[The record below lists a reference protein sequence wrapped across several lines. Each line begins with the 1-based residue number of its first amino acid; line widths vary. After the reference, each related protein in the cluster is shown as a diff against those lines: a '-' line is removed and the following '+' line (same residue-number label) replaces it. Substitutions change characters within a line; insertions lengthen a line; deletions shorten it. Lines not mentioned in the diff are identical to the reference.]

1 MTART
6 VQLLALIV
14 IVLFAAVFALNSQ
27 RDKATTEEELLF
39 PGLKERIDDISE
51 VTVADADGNVTV
63 KREGDRWIVPG
74 KAGYVANT
82 ETLRKV
88 LIAVADARK
97 VEQKTSNPELY
108 ERLGVGD
115 PMKADSGDAVLLSS
129 AGLGDLDFALI
140 LGNAVQQEY
149 RYVRIA
155 DQAQSW
161 LIDQNPGVP
170 EDMSGW
176 LAPDIVNIESSRI
189 QSVTITHDDG
199 DTIHIHKDNKDATN
213 FTVDDIPD
221 GRELSYPSVA
231 NGTAAVLSNLTLEDV
246 EADTGAGEANSTTT
260 VFRTFD
266 GLELRVASSKE
277 DDQTWITLSASAVEP
292 AADAGTAAGA
302 EDESPSPEEGVEPP
316 AGEDTGA
323 SENNDDT
330 AANEGSSSEQATP
343 PEDEKKADPKKEA
356 ADINATVSGWRYQI
370 ADYKANQ
377 LTRSWDD
384 LLKAEE

>member
-6 VQLLALIV
+6 VQVLALIV
-14 IVLFAAVFALNSQ
+14 IVLFAAVFALNSR
-27 RDKATTEEELLF
+27 RDDGTTEEKLLF
-39 PGLKERIDDISE
+39 PGLKDHIDDIGE
-51 VTVADADGNVTV
+51 VTVADAAGSVTV
-63 KREGDRWIVPG
+63 KREDNRWIVPA

-82 ETLRKV
+82 DALRKV

-108 ERLGVGD
+108 ERLGVAD
-115 PMKADSGDAVLLSS
+115 PMKDDSGGAVLLSS
-129 AGLGDLDFALI
+129 AGLGELDFALI

-155 DQAQSW
+155 DQAESW

-170 EDMSGW
+170 EDISGW

-189 QSVTITHDDG
+189 QSVTLTHDDG
-199 DTIHIHKDNKDATN
+199 DAIHIHKDSKDATN

-231 NGTAAVLSNLTLEDV
+231 NGTAAVLSNLSLEDV
-246 EADTGAGEANSTTT
+246 EADTGAGETNSTTT

-266 GLELRVASSKE
+266 GLEIRVASSKE
-277 DDQTWITLSASAVEP
+277 DDQTWITLAASAVQP
-292 AADAGTAAGA
+292 APDAATAAGA
-302 EDESPSPEEGVEPP
+302 GNESPP

-323 SENNDDT
+323 AENSDGT
-330 AANEGSSSEQATP
+330 ATNEAGGPEQVTP
-343 PEDEKKADPKKEA
+343 PEEEEKKPDPKQEA
-356 ADINATVSGWRYQI
+356 ADINARVSGWRYQI

-384 LLKAEE
+384 LLKTEE